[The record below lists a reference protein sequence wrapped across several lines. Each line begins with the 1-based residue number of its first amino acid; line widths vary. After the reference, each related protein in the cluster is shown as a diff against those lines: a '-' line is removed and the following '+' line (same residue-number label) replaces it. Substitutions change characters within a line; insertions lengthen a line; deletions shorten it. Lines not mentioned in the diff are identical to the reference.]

1 MALENMYINE
11 KGTPLKH
18 LEQHGESCRS
28 EALSGGAFVEAEGFR
43 SWEEYLDSIDL
54 VRQISRKTS

>member
-18 LEQHGESCRS
+18 LEQSREDRRNEIFS
-28 EALSGGAFVEAEGFR
+28 AGAFVEAEGVR